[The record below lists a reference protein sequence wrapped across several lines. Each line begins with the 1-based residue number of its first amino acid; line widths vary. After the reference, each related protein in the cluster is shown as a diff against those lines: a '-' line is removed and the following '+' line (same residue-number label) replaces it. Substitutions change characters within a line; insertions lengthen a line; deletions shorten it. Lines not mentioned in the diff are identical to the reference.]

1 MKRFA
6 YLFIFAV
13 GCADKPASPVATVPT
28 TKPSAVVTSPVAI
41 KPHQETKPIPP
52 PAVAAKPLPT
62 REEFTQSVYNKTQ
75 DEVVNAIGKADQ
87 VTDENWGNER
97 VIVWKYRNATQ
108 DKNAKNPDRVAELW
122 FIYNSKVSEV
132 KFR

>member
-6 YLFIFAV
+6 YLFIFAAGCTENKPVPSV
-13 GCADKPASPVATVPT
+13 GTVPT
-28 TKPSAVVTSPVAI
+28 TKPAVTAT
-41 KPHQETKPIPP
+41 KPIAAKVQETKPVPP
-52 PAVAAKPLPT
+52 PVVEKSLPT

-75 DEVVNAIGKADQ
+75 DEVVKAVGKADQ

-97 VIVWKYRNATQ
+97 VIVWKYFKATQ
-108 DKNAKNPDRVAELW
+108 DKNAKNPDRIAELW